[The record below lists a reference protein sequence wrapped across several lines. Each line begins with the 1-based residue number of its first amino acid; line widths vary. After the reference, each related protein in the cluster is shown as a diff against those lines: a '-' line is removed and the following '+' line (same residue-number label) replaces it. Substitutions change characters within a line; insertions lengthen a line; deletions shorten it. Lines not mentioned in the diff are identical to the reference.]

1 MTKLSMHIG
10 AQIREVLLQQSREH
24 TVTWLSKKLNCH
36 RVNVYDIFNRSTID
50 TELLRRISIVL
61 GHDFFQDLS
70 DDLKKRSL
78 EKAGTEPDGVK

>member
-1 MTKLSMHIG
+1 MHIG
-10 AQIREVLLQQSREH
+10 SKIRDVLMQQSREH

-50 TELLRRISIVL
+50 TELLRRISLVL

-70 DDLKKRSL
+70 DDLKSL
-78 EKAGTEPDGVK
+78 GLDDKTSDSSV